1 MKTSR
6 TVLIISCLITAGF
19 HSVAGAPPDSKVI
32 DLTKPVGES
41 LKPDVLYWAFD
52 DGSIGFFMP
61 DPVEDLSGN
70 GFSGKLMQ
78 GAANPIP
85 IYTEGKFGTAI
96 LLQGN
101 TPNSET
107 PEGKLQT
114 FLNPRVSWVVTSKEK
129 VSDPALLH
137 MKDTSFTAG
146 SWVRIDEVNEGK
158 KQRIPV
164 FYLGHV
170 SGWNFE
176 LTKSAKEEWSLKFG
190 GGGDK
195 AIMPVEGV
203 DLRDKQ
209 WHHVAFA
216 YSLRGENGSVVF
228 YVDGSPLGDAL
239 ELKGKVGQEEDV
251 FSFFTMGEFN
261 VGNFSDGL
269 VGAFDDAFVT
279 TGAHT
284 FKK

>member
-6 TVLIISCLITAGF
+6 TFLIFAYLVATGF
-19 HSVAGAPPDSKVI
+19 HFIAAVADGKVI
-32 DLTKPVGES
+32 DLSKPVGES

-52 DGSIGFFMP
+52 DGSVGFMMP

-70 GFSGKLMQ
+70 GFSGKLME
-78 GAANPIP
+78 GAKNPPP
-85 IYTEGKFGTAI
+85 IYTGGKFGTAI

-107 PEGKLQT
+107 PEGKLRT
-114 FLNPRVSWVVTSKEK
+114 FLNPRVSWVVNTKEQ
-129 VSDPALLH
+129 VSDPELLH

-146 SWVRIDEVNEGK
+146 AWVRIDEVNEGK

-164 FYLGHV
+164 FFFFFFTCRKRVISKDVKG
-170 SGWNFE
+170 
-176 LTKSAKEEWSLKFG
+176 EWSLVFSG
-190 GGGDK
+190 GGG
-195 AIMPVEGV
+195 AASLPFGSV
-203 DLRDKQ
+203 DPGDRQ

-216 YSLRGENGSVVF
+216 YSLSGDQASVVL
-228 YVDGSPLGDAL
+228 YVDGSPLGDPL
-239 ELKGKVGQEEDV
+239 EFKGKVGQEEGI
-251 FSFFTMGEFN
+251 FSFFTMGEYN
-261 VGNFSDGL
+261 IGNFSDGL

>member
-6 TVLIISCLITAGF
+6 TVLIIACLIAAGF

-32 DLTKPVGES
+32 DLSKPVGES

-96 LLQGN
+96 LLQGT

-129 VSDPALLH
+129 VSDPTLLH

-170 SGWNFE
+170 TGWSFE
-176 LTKSAKEEWSLKFG
+176 LSKEANGVWSLKFG

-195 AIMPVEGV
+195 AKLPVEGA
-203 DLRDKQ
+203 DLGDKQ

-216 YSLRGENGSVVF
+216 YSLRGENASVVF
-228 YVDGSPLGDAL
+228 YVEGSPLGDAL
-239 ELKGKVGQEEDV
+239 ELKGKVGQEEGI